1 MSDDLPEVYSE
12 PTDSG
17 FVTIV
22 ANKKARRFIN
32 ECFDS
37 PLRWN
42 RVKSEYL
49 TSPKYRAVG
58 IGDGPVPQAILSHC
72 HQAGFKTMFM
82 CAKCSE
88 LHVMDDEKAERLLF
102 EATAMASEAMPEHPT
117 SQ

>member
-32 ECFDS
+32 KLFDP

-42 RVKSEYL
+42 RVKGSEYL
-49 TSPKYRAVG
+49 TSPKYRAAG
-58 IGDGPVPQAILSHC
+58 IGNGPIPQAILSHC
-72 HQAGFKTMFM
+72 HQAGFRAMFT
-82 CAKCSE
+82 CCKCDE
-88 LHVMDDEKAERLLF
+88 LHTLNDEMAERLLF
-102 EATAMASEAMPEHPT
+102 EAMATEAMPEHPT
-117 SQ
+117 RQ